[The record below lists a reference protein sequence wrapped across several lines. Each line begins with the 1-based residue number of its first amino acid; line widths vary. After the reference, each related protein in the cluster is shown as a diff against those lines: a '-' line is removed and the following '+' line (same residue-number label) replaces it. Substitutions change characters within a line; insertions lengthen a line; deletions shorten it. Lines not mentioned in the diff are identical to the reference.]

1 MAIQQYSIGRG
12 DECRIRIQDSS
23 QRVSR
28 NHATLKVLDNGKMFI
43 TDHSSNGTF
52 VNGIKISPNVDFPV
66 KRADS
71 ISLANVTELNWALI
85 PKKSNKILLYS
96 IIAVVVLAAVVVVG
110 AILLNRPDRP
120 TSPSPIE
127 TQCPD
132 TTSTYKKEQEA
143 TQKKVTEEQA
153 TEKQKAEK
161 QTPSKSKEAKKPK
174 QEEPQKPD
182 TTKTRKVTPEKQV
195 F

>member
-127 TQCPD
+127 TQCLD
-132 TTSTYKKEQEA
+132 TTGTYKKEQEA